1 MKDEQAHRELHR
13 KGECDPECETYFDPE
28 DRERRQRPR
37 SGKGKGKA
45 KDVMRDQAVQVT
57 QAAGVVGEPN
67 FGYGIG
73 QGHRHNTE
81 ERSGVQTPFPAE
93 ASRQAW
99 APEAEMAAYQYFG
112 YRTTGGVPSQAEMV
126 AAMAHVEQGHGF
138 PENGW
143 APRSMLWHG
152 QMMMGQ
158 PGAGMKWYP
167 QSQATTMP
175 NLPPVPTSPYSGHKR
190 YNKAPR
196 VWQKA
201 MSEPT
206 EPSTYLGSPAATLS
220 EMCPHFDTQES
231 KFEAYEAPTFSEQVE
246 YLKEPHEPIIVSS
259 DMGRR
264 HKPTS

>member
-1 MKDEQAHRELHR
+1 MKEEQAHRELHR
-13 KGECDPECETYFDPE
+13 KGECDPECETYFEPE

-45 KDVMRDQAVQVT
+45 KDVMRDQPVQVP
-57 QAAGVVGEPN
+57 QAAGDMGEAN
-67 FGYGIG
+67 FGYGVG
-73 QGHRHNTE
+73 QGHRHNSE
-81 ERSGVQTPFPAE
+81 ERSGIQTPFPAE
-93 ASRQAW
+93 AARQAW
-99 APEAEMAAYQYFG
+99 APEAQMAAYQYVG
-112 YRTTGGVPSQAEMV
+112 YRTTGGAPSQAEMV

-175 NLPPVPTSPYSGHKR
+175 NLPPVPTPPYSGHKR
-190 YNKAPR
+190 YDKAPR

-206 EPSTYLGSPAATLS
+206 EPSTYLGSPATTITEMFAASTL
-220 EMCPHFDTQES
+220 ES
-231 KFEAYEAPTFSEQVE
+231 PSSSAMKHQHLVTVQ
-246 YLKEPHEPIIVSS
+246 KNQHEPIIVSS

-264 HKPTS
+264 HKPT

>member
-1 MKDEQAHRELHR
+1 MKDEQAHFEVHKRA
-13 KGECDPECETYFDPE
+13 ECRSDCETDFGPE
-28 DRERRQRPR
+28 DKQRRLRPR
-37 SGKGKGKA
+37 GGKGKGKEKGA
-45 KDVMRDQAVQVT
+45 MREQPVQDT
-57 QAAGVVGEPN
+57 QAAGDGGEAN
-67 FGYGIG
+67 FGYGVG

-81 ERSGVQTPFPAE
+81 ERSGIQNPFPAE

-99 APEAEMAAYQYFG
+99 TPEAQMAAYQYVG

-143 APRSMLWHG
+143 APRNMLWHG

-158 PGAGMKWYP
+158 PGAGIKWYP

-175 NLPPVPTSPYSGHKR
+175 NLPPVPTPPFPGHKR
-190 YNKAPR
+190 HDKAPR

-206 EPSTYLGSPAATLS
+206 EPSTYLGSPATTIT
-220 EMCPHFDTQES
+220 EMLRHFDTRECE
-231 KFEAYEAPTFSEQVE
+231 FERYEAPALGEQFE
-246 YLKEPHEPIIVSS
+246 SLEEPHEPIIVSS

-264 HKPTS
+264 HKPT